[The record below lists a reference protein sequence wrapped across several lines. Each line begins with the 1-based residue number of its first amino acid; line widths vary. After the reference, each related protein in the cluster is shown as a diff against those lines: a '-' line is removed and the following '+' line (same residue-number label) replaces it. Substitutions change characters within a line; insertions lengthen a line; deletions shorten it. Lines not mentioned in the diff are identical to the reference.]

1 MPGNV
6 GPRATIIDGRN
17 AMKSFQ
23 VTDFNAPLTEVDQ
36 PTPQPSGTQVL
47 IKVKA
52 AGVCHSDL
60 HIWEGGYDLGHGRK
74 PLSLKDRGVSLPR
87 TMGHETVGEV
97 LAFGPDVG
105 AGDKGDLKVGDVA
118 LVYPWLGCG
127 KCDTCLAGEEN
138 MCLKPNSLG
147 VYCDGG
153 YADHMTVPHPRYLLN
168 LKGLDPVTAA
178 PYACSGV
185 TTYSA
190 LKKVETVL
198 NTPIV
203 IFGAGG
209 LGLMALSLLKAM
221 GGIGAIVVDIDER
234 KREAAE
240 KAGALA
246 TVDGGAPDAL
256 EQLAQTAGRPIR
268 ALIDLV
274 GNAKPAQLAY
284 DCLSKGGKLVI
295 VGLFGGGAPWALPLI
310 PIKAITIQGSYVGNL
325 RETQELLDLV
335 RAKKIA
341 PIPVTPMPLARA
353 NDALV
358 ELQKGRLVG
367 RAVLTP

>member
-1 MPGNV
+1 
-6 GPRATIIDGRN
+6 
-17 AMKSFQ
+17 MKSFK
-23 VTDFNAPLTEVDQ
+23 VTEFNAPLTEVDE
-36 PTPQPSGTQVL
+36 PTPQPAGTQVV

-97 LAFGPDVG
+97 IALGPD
-105 AGDKGDLKVGDVA
+105 AKGNVKVGDVA
-118 LVYPWLGCG
+118 LVYPWIGCG
-127 KCDTCLAGEEN
+127 KCATCLAGDEN
-138 MCLKPNSLG
+138 MCLTPRSLG
-147 VYCDGG
+147 VYRDGG
-153 YADHMTVPHPRYLLN
+153 YADHMTVPHPRYLIN

-190 LKKVETVL
+190 LKKVESDL
-198 NTPIV
+198 ANPIV

-221 GGIGAIVVDIDER
+221 GGKGAIVVDIDAR

-240 KAGALA
+240 KAGALGS
-246 TVDGGAPDAL
+246 VDGAAPDAL
-256 EQLAQTAGRPIR
+256 AQIAAKAGGPVRSV
-268 ALIDLV
+268 IDLV
-274 GNAKPAQLAY
+274 GNAQTAQLGF
-284 DCLSKGGKLVI
+284 DCLTKGGKLVI

-325 RETQELLDLV
+325 RETEELLDLV
-335 RAKKIA
+335 RAKKVP
-341 PIPVTPMPLARA
+341 PIPVTPVPLKGA
-353 NDALV
+353 NQALLD
-358 ELQKGRLVG
+358 LQKGKLVG
-367 RAVLTP
+367 RAILTP

>member
-1 MPGNV
+1 M
-6 GPRATIIDGRN
+6 R
-17 AMKSFQ
+17 SFK
-23 VTDFNAPLTEVDQ
+23 VTDFNAPLTEVEQ

-60 HIWEGGYDLGHGRK
+60 HIWEGGYELGHGRK

-87 TMGHETVGEV
+87 TMGHETVGQIV
-97 LAFGPDVG
+97 AFGPDVKE
-105 AGDKGDLKVGDVA
+105 GDKGGLKAGDTVLA
-118 LVYPWLGCG
+118 YPWLGCG
-127 KCDTCLAGEEN
+127 KCPTCLAGDEN
-138 MCLKPNSLG
+138 MCAVKPNSLG
-147 VYCDGG
+147 VFCDGG
-153 YADHMTVPHPRYLLN
+153 YADHMTVPHPKYLLD
-168 LKGLDPVTAA
+168 LKGLDPLTAA

-190 LKKVETVL
+190 LKKVEKDVG
-198 NTPIV
+198 TPIV

-221 GGIGAIVVDIDER
+221 GGKGAIVVDIDAR

-240 KAGALA
+240 RAGALA
-246 TVDGGAPDAL
+246 TVDGKAPDAL
-256 EQLAQTAGRPIR
+256 EQLVKKAGEPIR
-268 ALIDLV
+268 AAIDLV
-274 GNAKPAQLAY
+274 GNAATTQLGF
-284 DCLSKGGKLVI
+284 DCLTKGGKLVI

-335 RAKKIA
+335 RAKKIP
-341 PIPVTPMPLARA
+341 PIPVTAMPLAKA
-353 NDALV
+353 NEALLD
-358 ELQKGRLVG
+358 LQNGRLVG

>member
-1 MPGNV
+1 
-6 GPRATIIDGRN
+6 
-17 AMKSFQ
+17 MKSFQ
-23 VTDFNAPLTEVDQ
+23 VTEFNQPMKEVNA
-36 PTPQPSGTQVL
+36 PTPQPEGTQVL

-60 HIWEGGYDLGHGRK
+60 HIWEGGYELGHGRK

-87 TMGHETVGEV
+87 TMGHETVGEI
-97 LAFGPDVG
+97 LAFGPDVK
-105 AGDKGDLKVGDVA
+105 ASDKADLKVGDVA

-127 KCDTCLAGEEN
+127 KCEVCLAGEEN
-138 MCLKPNSLG
+138 MCLKPASLG

-153 YADHMTVPHPRYLLN
+153 YADHMSVPHPRYLLN
-168 LKGLDPVTAA
+168 LKGLDPVSAA

-190 LKKVETVL
+190 LKKVEPVL

-203 IFGAGG
+203 IIGAGG
-209 LGLMALSLLKAM
+209 LGLMALSLLKGM
-221 GGIGAIVVDIDER
+221 GGKGAIVVDIDAR

-256 EQLAQTAGRPIR
+256 EQLAQKAGGPIR
-268 ALIDLV
+268 AVIDLV
-274 GNAKPAQLAY
+274 GNAKTTQLGF

-295 VGLFGGGAPWALPLI
+295 VGLFGGGATWALPLI

-335 RAKKIA
+335 RTKKIA
-341 PIPVTPMPLARA
+341 PIPVTSVPLANA
-353 NDALV
+353 NEALID
-358 ELQKGRLVG
+358 LQKGKLVG

>member
-1 MPGNV
+1 
-6 GPRATIIDGRN
+6 
-17 AMKSFQ
+17 MKSFQ
-23 VTDFNAPLTEVDQ
+23 VVDFNAPLQEVDQ

-87 TMGHETVGEV
+87 TMGHETVGQIV
-97 LAFGPDVG
+97 ALGPDLKD
-105 AGDKGDLKVGDVA
+105 ADKGGLKVGDVA

-127 KCDTCLAGEEN
+127 KCATCLGGDEN
-138 MCLKPNSLG
+138 MCAVKPNALG

-153 YADHMTVPHPRYLLN
+153 YADHMTVPHAKYLLN
-168 LKGLDPVTAA
+168 LDGLDPVTTA

-190 LKKVETVL
+190 LKKIEKDL
-198 NTPIV
+198 DTPVV

-221 GGIGAIVVDIDER
+221 GGKGAIVVDIDAK

-240 KAGALA
+240 AAGALA
-246 TVDGGAPDAL
+246 TVDGKAPDAL
-256 EQLAQTAGRPIR
+256 EQLMKKAGQPIR
-268 ALIDLV
+268 AAIDLV
-274 GNAKPAQLAY
+274 GNAQTTQLGF
-284 DCLSKGGKLVI
+284 DCLTKGGKLVI
-295 VGLFGGGAPWALPLI
+295 VGLFGGGATWALPLI

-335 RAKKIA
+335 RAKKIP

-353 NDALV
+353 NEALV
-358 ELQKGRLVG
+358 DLQKGKLVG

>member
-1 MPGNV
+1 
-6 GPRATIIDGRN
+6 
-17 AMKSFQ
+17 MKSFQ
-23 VTDFNAPLTEVDQ
+23 VIDFNAPLQEVDQ
-36 PTPQPSGTQVL
+36 PTPQPLGTQVL

-87 TMGHETVGEV
+87 TMGHESVGEV
-97 LAFGPDVG
+97 LAFGPDAKDTG
-105 AGDKGDLKVGDVA
+105 GLKVGDVV

-127 KCDTCLAGEEN
+127 KCAVCLAGDEN
-138 MCLKPNSLG
+138 MCVVKPNSIG

-153 YADHMTVPHPRYLLN
+153 YADHMTVPHPKYLLN

-190 LKKVETVL
+190 LKKVEKDFDK
-198 NTPIV
+198 PIV
-203 IFGAGG
+203 IVGAGG

-221 GGIGAIVVDIDER
+221 GGKGAIVVDIDAR
-234 KREAAE
+234 KRDAAE

-246 TVDGGAPDAL
+246 TVDGAAPDAL
-256 EQLAQTAGRPIR
+256 EQLASKAGGPIKSG
-268 ALIDLV
+268 IDLV
-274 GNAKPAQLAY
+274 GNAATTQLGF
-284 DCLSKGGKLVI
+284 DCLTKGGKLVI
-295 VGLFGGGAPWALPLI
+295 VGLFGGGATWALPLI
-310 PIKAITIQGSYVGNL
+310 PIKAVTIQGSYVGNL

-335 RAKKIA
+335 REKKIA
-341 PIPVTPMPLARA
+341 PIPVTPMPLAQA
-353 NDALV
+353 NQALFD
-358 ELQKGRLVG
+358 LQKGKLVG

>member
-1 MPGNV
+1 
-6 GPRATIIDGRN
+6 
-17 AMKSFQ
+17 MKSYK
-23 VTDFNAPLTEVDQ
+23 VTDFNAPLQEVDAPIVQ
-36 PTPQPSGTQVL
+36 PTGTQVL
-47 IKVKA
+47 IKVQA

-97 LAFGPDVG
+97 LAFGPDVTE
-105 AGDKGDLKVGDVA
+105 ADKHALKVGDIA

-127 KCDTCLAGEEN
+127 KCAVCLKGEEN

-147 VYCDGG
+147 VHCDGG
-153 YADHMTVPHPRYLLN
+153 YADHMIVPHPRYLID

-185 TTYSA
+185 TTFSA
-190 LKKVETVL
+190 LKKVEHDL
-198 NTPIV
+198 GNTIV
-203 IFGAGG
+203 IIGAGG

-221 GGIGAIVVDIDER
+221 GGKGAIVVDIDAR

-240 KAGALA
+240 KAGALGS
-246 TVDGGAPDAL
+246 VDGAAPDAL
-256 EQLAQTAGRPIR
+256 EQLAKKAGGPIMSV
-268 ALIDLV
+268 IDLV
-274 GNAKPAQLAY
+274 GNAATTQLGF

-295 VGLFGGGAPWALPLI
+295 VGLFGGGATFALPLI

-325 RETQELLDLV
+325 GETRELLDLV
-335 RAKKIA
+335 RTKKIA
-341 PIPVTPMPLARA
+341 PIPVTPMPFAKA
-353 NDALV
+353 NDALND
-358 ELQKGRLVG
+358 LKQGKLVG

>member
-1 MPGNV
+1 
-6 GPRATIIDGRN
+6 
-17 AMKSFQ
+17 MKSFQ
-23 VTDFNAPLTEVDQ
+23 VADFNAPLKEVDQ

-47 IKVKA
+47 IKVRA

-74 PLSLKDRGVSLPR
+74 PLSLRDRGVSLPR

-97 LAFGPDVG
+97 VAFGPELT
-105 AGDKGDLKVGDVA
+105 AADKGGLEVGDIA
-118 LVYPWLGCG
+118 LAYPWLGCG
-127 KCDTCLAGEEN
+127 KCETCLGGDEN
-138 MCLKPNSLG
+138 MCLKPNALG

-153 YADHMTVPHPRYLLN
+153 YADYMTVPHPRYLLD
-168 LKGLDPVTAA
+168 LRGLDPVTAA

-190 LKKVETVL
+190 LKKIEAHL
-198 NTPIV
+198 HTPIV

-221 GGIGAIVVDIDER
+221 GGKGAIVVDIDAR

-240 KAGALA
+240 QAGALA
-246 TVDGGAPDAL
+246 TVDGKAPDAL
-256 EQLAQTAGRPIR
+256 EQLAQKAGGPIR
-268 ALIDLV
+268 AVIDLV
-274 GNAKPAQLAY
+274 GNAATTQLGF

-335 RAKKIA
+335 REKKIG
-341 PIPVTPMPLARA
+341 PIPVTPMPLAKA

>member
-1 MPGNV
+1 
-6 GPRATIIDGRN
+6 
-17 AMKSFQ
+17 MKRFK

-36 PTPQPSGTQVL
+36 PTPQPSGTQGL

-97 LAFGPDVG
+97 LAFGPDAEG
-105 AGDKGDLKVGDVA
+105 ETGGLKVGDVA

-127 KCDTCLAGEEN
+127 KCETCLAGDEN

-153 YADHMTVPHPRYLLN
+153 YADHMTVPPPRYLLN

-190 LKKVETVL
+190 LKKVENVF
-198 NTPIV
+198 NSPIV

-221 GGIGAIVVDIDER
+221 GGKGAIVVDIDAR

-240 KAGALA
+240 HAGALA
-246 TVDGGAPDAL
+246 TVDGGAADAL
-256 EQLAQTAGRPIR
+256 EQLASKAGGPIR
-268 ALIDLV
+268 AVIDLV
-274 GNAKPAQLAY
+274 GNAKTPQLGFA
-284 DCLSKGGKLVI
+284 CLPKGGKP
-295 VGLFGGGAPWALPLI
+295 GSAGRCGGGAPWALPLI
-310 PIKAITIQGSYVGNL
+310 PIKAITIHGSYVGTL

-335 RAKKIA
+335 RTRKIA
-341 PIPVTPMPLARA
+341 PIPVTKVPLAKA

-358 ELQKGRLVG
+358 DLQKGKLVG
-367 RAVLTP
+367 RAVLTNFPFC

>member
-1 MPGNV
+1 
-6 GPRATIIDGRN
+6 
-17 AMKSFQ
+17 MKSFK
-23 VTDFNAPLTEVDQ
+23 VTEFNAPLTEVDIA
-36 PTPQPSGTQVL
+36 TPKPEGTQVL
-47 IKVKA
+47 LKVKA

-74 PLSLKDRGVSLPR
+74 LSLKDRGVSLPL

-97 LAFGPDVG
+97 VAFGPE
-105 AGDKGDLKVGDVA
+105 AKGVAVGDVR

-127 KCDTCLAGEEN
+127 KCETCLAGDEN
-138 MCLKPNSLG
+138 MCIVKPNSIG

-153 YADHMTVPHPRYLLN
+153 YADHITVRHPRYLID

-190 LKKVETVL
+190 IKKLETVL
-198 NTPIV
+198 DQPIV

-221 GGIGAIVVDIDER
+221 GGKGAIVVDIDASKR
-234 KREAAE
+234 KAAE
-240 KAGALA
+240 EAGALA
-246 TVDGGAPDAL
+246 SVDGAAPDAL
-256 EQLAQTAGRPIR
+256 QQITSKAGGPIR
-268 ALIDLV
+268 GVIDLV
-274 GNAKPAQLAY
+274 GNAATAALGF
-284 DCLSKGGKLVI
+284 DCLSKGGKLVV

-325 RETQELLDLV
+325 RETQELIDLV
-335 RAKKIA
+335 REKGIA
-341 PIPVTPMPLARA
+341 PIPVTMRPLSQAGSSLK
-353 NDALV
+353 D
-358 ELQKGRLVG
+358 LQQGKLVG
-367 RAVLTP
+367 RAVLVP

>member
-1 MPGNV
+1 MRGKV
-6 GPRATIIDGRN
+6 RARQENFEGSE
-17 AMKSFQ
+17 AMKSFK

-52 AGVCHSDL
+52 ASVCHSDL
-60 HIWEGGYDLGHGRK
+60 HIWEGGYDLGHRRK
-74 PLSLKDRGVSLPR
+74 PLSLRDRGVSLPR
-87 TMGHETVGEV
+87 TMGHESVGEV
-97 LAFGPDVG
+97 LAFGPD
-105 AGDKGDLKVGDVA
+105 AKADYKGDLKVGDVA

-127 KCDTCLAGEEN
+127 KCEVCLVGEEN
-138 MCLKPNSLG
+138 MCLKPYSLG
-147 VYCDGG
+147 VHCDGG
-153 YADHMTVPHPRYLLN
+153 YADHMTVPHPKYLLN

-190 LKKVETVL
+190 LKKVEKDFDK
-198 NTPIV
+198 PIV

-209 LGLMALSLLKAM
+209 LRLMALSLLKAM
-221 GGIGAIVVDIDER
+221 GGKGAIVVDIDAR

-246 TVDGGAPDAL
+246 PVDGAAPAAL
-256 EQLAQTAGRPIR
+256 EQLAQKAGGPIR
-268 ALIDLV
+268 AVIDLV
-274 GNAKPAQLAY
+274 GNAKTTQLGF
-284 DCLSKGGKLVI
+284 DCLTKGGKLVI

-335 RAKKIA
+335 RSKKIA
-341 PIPVTPMPLARA
+341 PIPVTPMPLAKA
-353 NDALV
+353 NQALID
-358 ELQKGRLVG
+358 LQRGKVVG

>member
-1 MPGNV
+1 
-6 GPRATIIDGRN
+6 
-17 AMKSFQ
+17 MKSFQ
-23 VTDFNAPLTEVDQ
+23 VTDFNAPLKEVDV
-36 PTPQPSGTQVL
+36 PTPQPAGTQVL

-74 PLSLKDRGVSLPR
+74 PLSLKDRGGSLPR
-87 TMGHETVGEV
+87 TMGHERVGEV
-97 LAFGPDVG
+97 LAFGPDAMAETG
-105 AGDKGDLKVGDVA
+105 GLKVGDIA

-127 KCDTCLAGEEN
+127 KCETCLGGDEN
-138 MCLKPNSLG
+138 MCAIKPNAIG

-190 LKKVETVL
+190 LKKVEASL
-198 NTPIV
+198 QTPIV

-221 GGIGAIVVDIDER
+221 GGKGAIVVDIDAR

-240 KAGALA
+240 VAGALA
-246 TVDGGAPDAL
+246 TVDGSAPDAL
-256 EQLAQTAGRPIR
+256 EQLVQKAGEPIR
-268 ALIDLV
+268 AVIDLV
-274 GNAKPAQLAY
+274 GNAKTTQLGF
-284 DCLSKGGKLVI
+284 DCLTKGGKLVI

-325 RETQELLDLV
+325 RETEELLDLV
-335 RAKKIA
+335 RTKKIG
-341 PIPVTPMPLARA
+341 PIPVTTMPLARA
-353 NDALV
+353 NEALV
-358 ELQKGRLVG
+358 DLQKGRLVG

>member
-1 MPGNV
+1 
-6 GPRATIIDGRN
+6 
-17 AMKSFQ
+17 MKSFQ
-23 VTDFNAPLTEVDQ
+23 VADFNAPLKEVDQ
-36 PTPQPSGTQVL
+36 PTPQPTGTQVL
-47 IKVKA
+47 VKVKA

-97 LAFGPDVG
+97 VAFGADAKADT
-105 AGDKGDLKVGDVA
+105 AGLKVGDVA

-127 KCDTCLAGEEN
+127 KCETCLGGDEN
-138 MCLKPNSLG
+138 MCAVKPNSLG

-153 YADHMTVPHPRYLLN
+153 YADYMTVPHPKYLIN
-168 LKGLDPVTAA
+168 LRGLDPVTAA

-190 LKKVETVL
+190 LKKVEKDF

-203 IFGAGG
+203 IIGAGG

-221 GGIGAIVVDIDER
+221 GGKGAIVVDIDAR

-256 EQLAQTAGRPIR
+256 EQLAQKAGGPIR
-268 ALIDLV
+268 AVIDLV
-274 GNAKPAQLAY
+274 GNAKTTQLGF

-295 VGLFGGGAPWALPLI
+295 VGLFGGGATFALPLI

-325 RETQELLDLV
+325 RETKELLDLV
-335 RAKKIA
+335 RTKHIL
-341 PIPVTPMPLARA
+341 PIPVTPMPLAQA
-353 NDALV
+353 NQALLDLK
-358 ELQKGRLVG
+358 EGKLVG

>member
-1 MPGNV
+1 M
-6 GPRATIIDGRN
+6 R
-17 AMKSFQ
+17 SFQ
-23 VTDFNAPLTEVDQ
+23 VADFNAPLKEVER
-36 PTPQPSGTQVL
+36 PTPRPAGTEVL
-47 IKVKA
+47 IKVRA

-97 LAFGPDVG
+97 VAFGPDVKE
-105 AGDKGDLKVGDVA
+105 GDKGGLKARDVT

-127 KCDTCLAGEEN
+127 KCATCLAGDEN
-138 MCLKPNSLG
+138 MCLRPASLG

-153 YADHMTVPHPRYLLN
+153 YADHMTVPHPKYLLD

-190 LKKVETVL
+190 LKKVEKDF

-209 LGLMALSLLKAM
+209 LGLMALTLLKAM
-221 GGIGAIVVDIDER
+221 GGRGAIVVDIDAR

-246 TVDGGAPDAL
+246 TVDGKAPDAL
-256 EQLAQTAGRPIR
+256 EQLARKAGEPIR
-268 ALIDLV
+268 AVIDLV
-274 GNAKPAQLAY
+274 GSAQTAQLGF
-284 DCLSKGGKLVI
+284 DCLTKGGKQVI

-325 RETQELLDLV
+325 RETRELLDLV
-335 RAKKIA
+335 RAKKVV
-341 PIPVTPMPLARA
+341 PIPVTTMPLSKA

-358 ELQKGRLVG
+358 DLQKGKLVG
-367 RAVLTP
+367 RAVLVP